1 MAKDEAFE
9 ALMASVAPEQT
20 QGENSEMEGSQTG
33 EEATGNED
41 NQSQENQSSEMEG
54 QAGEQNDLSAENNEG
69 ESNEG
74 NAGESQQQ
82 SSAQVDYNEWLKN
95 ETAGLFD
102 SVDTFK
108 ASLDKFKDYDAK
120 ATRVTELEKNQLPD
134 DAFVKKL
141 AEMRGAGATK
151 DQISQFIKLNNDYE
165 DFATMSPEEI
175 KVAKLVLIDGYSQ
188 SVAQRKVEREFS
200 LADFDEDSDEYQDIK
215 EELRISSKNDLTA
228 LEAYKAQMT
237 TFENKEEQAKLEN
250 IALKS
255 AHADNVKQSIPSI
268 LGEFKGLGS
277 LDLTGKVGKDE
288 VASAMSFDFDDE
300 FSKKVPQILEFYFNQ
315 EIAPITPERIQE
327 AKDYVN
333 AAYLHQN
340 WKKISNDIYLTA
352 LAVATEKAENKFVN
366 NKGVLETPNN
376 PNPVVGKGA
385 TQAELEAFGRKVW
398 GNAPN

>member
-20 QGENSEMEGSQTG
+20 QGENSEMEGSHTG

-54 QAGEQNDLSAENNEG
+54 QAGEQNDLSAENKEG

-74 NAGESQQQ
+74 NAGESQQ

-102 SVDTFK
+102 SVDSFK

-120 ATRVTELEKNQLPD
+120 ATRVAELEKNQLPED
-134 DAFVKKL
+134 TFIKKV
-141 AEMRGAGATK
+141 AEMRGNGASK
-151 DQISQFIKLNNDYE
+151 DQIMEFIKLNTQYD
-165 DFATMSPEEI
+165 DFSVMTPKEQQ
-175 KVAKLVLIDGYSQ
+175 VAKLVLIDGYSK
-188 SVAQRKVEREFS
+188 SVAERKVDREFPLS
-200 LADFDEDSDEYQDIK
+200 DLDEGSEEYLDMI
-215 EELRISSKNDLTA
+215 EEQRISAKSDLA
-228 LEAYKAQMT
+228 QLESYKAKLST
-237 TFENKEEQAKLEN
+237 TENKEEQTKLEN
-250 IALKS
+250 IALQS

-288 VASAMSFDFDDE
+288 VASAMAFDFDDE

-327 AKDYVN
+327 AKDYIN

-366 NKGVLETPNN
+366 NKGVQETAPN
-376 PNPVVGKGA
+376 PNPSVGKA
-385 TQAELEAFGRKVW
+385 PTQAELEAFGRKVW